1 MEEGNTKT
9 VAEEIVKLASWGY
22 WEGSM
27 MRTLNNK

>member
-1 MEEGNTKT
+1 M